1 MIVKCYIDEHGFRR
15 GEVSSPY
22 ELVGWFLEQD
32 VQGSLYH
39 CQLLFSEIEKVKT
52 GVESEYSGT
61 GNAHTITITREQV
74 VIENEYLIESEDC
87 DISRICEM
95 PLLEFEQALTQ
106 WFEFIKVGQEELLEW
121 VESELKK
128 DDAEMTRMRESRIKR
143 KLMESKKRRARKW
156 LKG

>member
-15 GEVSSPY
+15 AEVSPPY
-22 ELVGWFLEQD
+22 QLLGWYLEDD

-39 CQLLFSEIEKVKT
+39 CKLLFSEIEKVKA
-52 GVESEYSGT
+52 GVEPEFSGT
-61 GNAHTITITREQV
+61 GNAHTVTITRDKV

-87 DISRICEM
+87 DISRICEI
-95 PLLEFEQALTQ
+95 PLVEFEQALTQ

-128 DDAEMTRMRESRIKR
+128 DDDEIARMRERRIKR

>member
-15 GEVSSPY
+15 AEVDSPY
-22 ELVGWFLEQD
+22 EMVGWFFEEN
-32 VQGSLYH
+32 VQGSIYH
-39 CQLLFSEIEKVKT
+39 CKLLFSEIEKVKA
-52 GVESEYSGT
+52 GVESEFSGT
-61 GNAHTITITREQV
+61 GNAYTITITGDKV
-74 VIENEYLIESEDC
+74 
-87 DISRICEM
+87 
-95 PLLEFEQALTQ
+95 LLEDEYSEPLITCEIPLFEFEKALTQ

-128 DDAEMTRMRESRIKR
+128 DDAEIARMRERRIKR